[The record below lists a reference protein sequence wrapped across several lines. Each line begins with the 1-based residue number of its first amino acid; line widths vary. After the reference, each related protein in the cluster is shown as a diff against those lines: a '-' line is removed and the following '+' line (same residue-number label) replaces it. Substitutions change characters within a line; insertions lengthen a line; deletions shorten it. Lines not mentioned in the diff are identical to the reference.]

1 MANLDRDMSGG
12 RHRVKV
18 VLGSQTK
25 YERVSGGVYIIH
37 INADSASAANEPL
50 RQFIAKEL
58 HKLPSKV
65 SITSGRA
72 GTDKVVEV
80 Y

>member
-1 MANLDRDMSGG
+1 
-12 RHRVKV
+12 
-18 VLGSQTK
+18 
-25 YERVSGGVYIIH
+25 VSGGVYIIH